1 MEALHVNPERKSFT
15 NPSSPGP
22 NVRSFGL
29 LRRRSIS
36 IELAISLVLLVFLVE
51 GVLLILIYH
60 RQADYLYRQLQLKA
74 DEYAV
79 NLSETLAVPI
89 WDLDDEQIRRIGD
102 GFVRNDIVTSILI
115 RDIDGNVYYEF
126 SRDTSE
132 NPISRDVP
140 IVYIGKPI
148 GQVRFALSL
157 DAYRQDLTWLRNTA
171 ILLMGVSLV
180 VIVIATGVVLRVLM
194 RKPLAILR
202 QGMDQVARGDY
213 DYRFDEVHH
222 DELADIARR
231 FSKMAE
237 EIREREQ
244 SLQKEV
250 AERKRAEDKSRQ
262 SEARTLAILDAIP
275 DTMFQ
280 FDRDGR
286 FVDLRGDSENLAA
299 ALDQCIGRKIEH
311 VMPGHISRVFRKQL
325 ARTFETR
332 GVMVFEYDLLI
343 KDVIRYYECRLV
355 AVSDDLALGMVRNI
369 SEQVTATVEK
379 KRLLDQLQRAQ
390 KMEAIGMLAGGVAHD
405 LNNVLSG
412 LVSYPEL
419 ILMDLPEES
428 PLKKPIRTIQRSG
441 ERAANIVQDLLTL
454 ARRGV
459 SVAEVLNLNQVI
471 REYLKSPEYNN
482 LRNHHP
488 DFQLETDLA
497 DDLLDISGSPVHLSK
512 TVMNLIS
519 NAAEATMHAGR
530 IRIETENRYIDS
542 PIKGYDDI
550 EEGDYVVLTVTDN
563 GIGISHEDID
573 RIFEPFYTKK
583 VMGRSGTGLGMAVVW
598 GTVKDHR
605 GYIDIQSAP
614 EQGTTATIYLPSTKE
629 HRMQTRAPEIFD
641 NLIGDGERILVVDD
655 VKEQR
660 EIATGM
666 LTRLGY
672 DVASVSSGEAAVDY
686 VRQKRVDLL
695 VLDMIMDPGID
706 GLETYQRIINIHP
719 GQRAVITSGFSESH
733 RVHEARK
740 LGAGIYV
747 KKPYRL
753 ETIAKAVRDVLN
765 RDSEG

>member
-1 MEALHVNPERKSFT
+1 MDPDRKSLAK
-15 NPSSPGP
+15 PSSPGP
-22 NVRSFGL
+22 KVRGYGS

-102 GFVRNDIVTSILI
+102 GFVRNDIVTTILI

-132 NPISRDVP
+132 NPISREAP
-140 IVYIGKPI
+140 ILYIGKPI
-148 GQVRFALSL
+148 GQVSFALSL

-171 ILLMGVSLV
+171 ILLMAVSLV

-275 DTMFQ
+275 DIMFQ

-286 FVDLRGDSENLAA
+286 FVDLRGDSGDLAA
-299 ALDQCIGRKIEH
+299 PPDQCIGRKIEH
-311 VMPGHISRVFRKQL
+311 VLPSHISRVFRKQL

-332 GVMVFEYDLLI
+332 GLMVFEYDLLI
-343 KDVIRYYECRLV
+343 EDVVKYYECRLV

-369 SEQVTATVEK
+369 SERVTAALEK

-428 PLKKPIRTIQRSG
+428 PLQKPIRTIQRSG

-471 REYLKSPEYNN
+471 HEYLKSPEYDN

-497 DDLLDISGSPVHLSK
+497 DDLLDISGSPVHLAK

-629 HRMQTRAPEIFD
+629 HRMQTRAPELVD
-641 NLIGDGERILVVDD
+641 NMIGDGERILVVDD

-686 VRQKRVDLL
+686 VRRHRVDLL

-706 GLETYQRIINIHP
+706 GLETYRRIINIHP
-719 GQRAVITSGFSESH
+719 GQRAVITSGFSESD
-733 RVHEARK
+733 RVHAARK

-753 ETIAKAVRDVLN
+753 EAIARAVRDVLN
-765 RDSEG
+765 RDSERTGN

>member
-1 MEALHVNPERKSFT
+1 MNPERKSSAK
-15 NPSSPGP
+15 PSSRGP
-22 NVRSFGL
+22 NLRGL
-29 LRRRSIS
+29 GSLRRRSIS
-36 IELAISLVLLVFLVE
+36 NELAISLVLLVFLVE
-51 GVLLILIYH
+51 GVLLFLIYN
-60 RQADYLYRQLQLKA
+60 RQADYLLRQLQLKA

-89 WDLDDEQIRRIGD
+89 WDLDDEQIRRIGE
-102 GFVRNDIVTSILI
+102 GFVRNDIVTTLSI
-115 RDIDGNVYYEF
+115 RDPAGKVFYEF
-126 SRDTSE
+126 SRDTTGK
-132 NPISRDVP
+132 PIGRVVP
-140 IVYIGKPI
+140 IIYIGKPI
-148 GQVRFALSL
+148 GQVNFTLSM
-157 DAYRQDLTWLRNTA
+157 DVYRQDLTWLRNTA
-171 ILLMGVSLV
+171 ILLMAVSLV
-180 VIVIATGVVLRVLM
+180 VIVIATGIVLRVLM

-231 FSKMAE
+231 FSKMAG
-237 EIREREQ
+237 EIRNRER

-250 AERKRAEDKSRQ
+250 AERKRAEEKSGE
-262 SEARTLAILDAIP
+262 SEARARAILDAIP

-286 FVDLRGDSENLAA
+286 FIDLRGDLENLAIPP
-299 ALDQCIGRKIEH
+299 DQCIGRKIEH
-311 VMPGHISRVFRKQL
+311 VMPGHISRIFRKQL

-332 GVMVFEYDLLI
+332 EVEVFEYDLPI
-343 KDVIRYYECRLV
+343 ENDVRYYECRLV
-355 AVSDDLALGMVRNI
+355 AVSDDLALGIVRNN
-369 SEQVTATVEK
+369 SEQVTAAVEK

-428 PLKKPIRTIQRSG
+428 PLQKPILTIQNSG

-459 SVAEVLNLNQVI
+459 SVAEIVSLNQVV
-471 REYLKSPEYNN
+471 REYLKSHEYET
-482 LRNHHP
+482 LRSHHP
-488 DFQLETDLA
+488 DFQLDTDLA
-497 DDLLDISGSPVHLSK
+497 DDLLDISGSPVHLAK

-519 NAAEATMHAGR
+519 NAAEATGHAGL
-530 IRIETENRYIDS
+530 IRIETANRYIDT

-550 EEGDYVVLTVTDN
+550 EEGDYVVLKVTDN
-563 GIGISHEDID
+563 GIGISSEDIN

-614 EQGTTATIYLPSTKE
+614 AKGTTATIYLPSTKE
-629 HRMQTRAPEIFD
+629 HRMQTRSPETVE
-641 NLIGDGERILVVDD
+641 NMIGDGERILVVDD

-672 DVASVSSGEAAVDY
+672 GVASVSSGEAAVDY
-686 VRQKRVDLL
+686 VKQNRVDLL

-706 GLETYQRIINIHP
+706 GLETYRRIINIHP
-719 GQRAVITSGFSESH
+719 GLRAVITSGFSESD

-740 LGAGIYV
+740 LGAGLYV

-753 ETIAKAVRDVLN
+753 ETLARAVRDVLKHHEK
-765 RDSEG
+765 R

>member
-1 MEALHVNPERKSFT
+1 LISKSNHFPNPISG
-15 NPSSPGP
+15 GP
-22 NVRSFGL
+22 RIRGIGS

-36 IELAISLVLLVFLVE
+36 TELAISLVLLVAVVE
-51 GVLLILIYH
+51 GMLLILIYN

-79 NLSETLAVPI
+79 NLSETLAVPV

-102 GFVRNDIVTSILI
+102 GFVRNDLVTTLLI
-115 RDIDGNVYYEF
+115 RDTDGKVYYEYH
-126 SRDTSE
+126 RDTSE
-132 NPISRDVP
+132 KPIGRTVP
-140 IVYIGKPI
+140 IIHIEKPI
-148 GQVRFALSL
+148 GQVSFALSL
-157 DAYRQDLTWLRNTA
+157 DAYRQELTWLRNTV
-171 ILLMGVSLV
+171 ILMMVVSLV
-180 VIVIATGVVLRVLM
+180 VIVIATGIVLRVLM

-202 QGMDQVARGDY
+202 QGMDQVARGDH
-213 DYRFDEVHH
+213 DYGFDEVHH
-222 DELADIARR
+222 DELADIAQR
-231 FSKMAE
+231 FSKMAD
-237 EIREREQ
+237 EIRKREQ

-250 AERKRAEDKSRQ
+250 AERKRAEDKSRK
-262 SEARTLAILDAIP
+262 SESRTRAILEAIP
-275 DTMFQ
+275 DIMFQ

-286 FVDLRGDSENLAA
+286 FIDVRGEPENLTTPP
-299 ALDQCIGRKIEH
+299 DQCIGRKIEH
-311 VMPGHISRVFRKQL
+311 VMPGHIARMFSQQL
-325 ARTFETR
+325 ARTFATR
-332 GVMVFEYDLLI
+332 GVRVFEYDLPVKKAAI
-343 KDVIRYYECRLV
+343 HYECRMV

-369 SEQVTATVEK
+369 SERVTAAAEK

-419 ILMDLPEES
+419 ILMDLPAES
-428 PLKKPIRTIQRSG
+428 PLEKPIRAIQNSG

-459 SVAEVLNLNQVI
+459 SVSEIVNLNRVV
-471 REYLKSPEYNN
+471 REYLNSPEYET
-482 LRNHHP
+482 LRSHYP
-488 DFQLETDLA
+488 DFQLETDLS
-497 DDLLDISGSPVHLSK
+497 DDLLDISGSPVHLAK

-519 NAAEATMHAGR
+519 NAAEATMRGGR
-530 IRIETENRYIDS
+530 IRVETESRYIDT

-550 EEGDYVVLTVTDN
+550 EEGDYVVLKVADD
-563 GIGISHEDID
+563 GIGISSQDIN

-614 EQGTTATIYLPSTKE
+614 AQGTTVTLHLPATTAR
-629 HRMQTRAPEIFD
+629 RMEVRAPESID
-641 NLIGDGERILVVDD
+641 NLVGKGERILVVDD

-666 LTRLGY
+666 LTRMGY
-672 DVASVSSGEAAVDY
+672 RVAHVASGEAAVDY
-686 VRQKRVDLL
+686 VMQNRVDLL

-706 GLETYQRIINIHP
+706 GLETYRRIIHIHP
-719 GQRAVITSGFSESH
+719 GQRAVITSGFSESD

-740 LGAGIYV
+740 LGAGTYV

-753 ETIAKAVRDVLN
+753 ETIARAVKDVLKN
-765 RDSEG
+765 SGTS